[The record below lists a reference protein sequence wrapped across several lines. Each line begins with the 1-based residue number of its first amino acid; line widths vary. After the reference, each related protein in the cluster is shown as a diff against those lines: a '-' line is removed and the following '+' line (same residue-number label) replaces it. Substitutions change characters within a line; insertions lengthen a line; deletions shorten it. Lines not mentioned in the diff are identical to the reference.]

1 MSPATADEAFLR
13 QALAL
18 ARKGVGRTAPN
29 PAVGAVIVRGGQIL
43 GEGWHRQAGRPHA
56 EIEALRDA
64 ASRGHDVRGT
74 TMYVTLEPCCTHGRT
89 PPCTDALIA
98 AGLRR
103 VVVAAA
109 DPNPAHA
116 GHGFEV
122 LRAAGVEVTTG
133 VLAGEAARLNE
144 AFNHWIVARTP
155 FVVLKAAMTL
165 DGRIATADGESKW
178 ITGPAARAL
187 ALRLRAAC
195 DAVLVGINT
204 VLADDPS
211 LTVRT
216 RAGRPA
222 SRQPRRL
229 VLDTQA
235 RTPLTAK
242 LLTDDFAAQT
252 IVIVGKSAPA
262 RRVAALRQRAG
273 VLVAPERGGRVDLR
287 WLMRE
292 LGRQQVTRLLVEGG
306 GEVHGALV
314 DARLVHR
321 VAFFYAP
328 KVLGDRAARK
338 AVAGAGA
345 KSWAGVLRLAEV
357 ATRRV
362 GPDLFLTG
370 LVLPRQLTPS

>member
-1 MSPATADEAFLR
+1 MKPEPFPLAEVIFMHR
-13 QALAL
+13 ALAL
-18 ARKGVGRTAPN
+18 ARKGVGRTSPN
-29 PAVGAVIVRGGQIL
+29 PAVGAVIVRGGRIL
-43 GEGWHRQAGRPHA
+43 GEGWHREAGKPHA
-56 EIEALRDA
+56 EIEALHDA
-64 ASRGHDVRGT
+64 ARRGHDVRGAA
-74 TMYVTLEPCCTHGRT
+74 MHVTLEPCSTYGRT
-89 PPCTDALIA
+89 PPCTGALVA
-98 AGLRR
+98 AGLKR
-103 VVVAAA
+103 VVVAAT

-116 GHGFEV
+116 GHGFDV
-122 LRAAGVEVTTG
+122 LRAAGLDVTVG
-133 VLAGEAARLNE
+133 VLADEAARLNE
-144 AFNHWIVARTP
+144 AFSHWIVARTP

-187 ALRLRAAC
+187 AMRLRAAS

-216 RAGRPA
+216 AAGRA
-222 SRQPRRL
+222 ARRQPRRF
-229 VLDTQA
+229 VLDTHA

-242 LLTDDFAAQT
+242 LVTDDFAART
-252 IVIVGKSAPA
+252 TVIVGKSAPA
-262 RRVAALRQRAG
+262 RRVAVLRRQAD
-273 VLVAPERGGRVDLR
+273 VLVVPERRGRVDLR

-314 DARLVHR
+314 DARLAHR

-328 KVLGDRAARK
+328 KILGDRAARK

-345 KSWAGVLRLAEV
+345 KSWAGVLRLTGVE
-357 ATRRV
+357 TRRA
-362 GPDLFLTG
+362 GPDLFLTAR
-370 LVLPRQLTPS
+370 VLPR